1 MSELVCSRLVLACDL
16 ENNILYEIQP
26 QKSEF
31 CVHGVEIIDELKK
44 ESEYQFHKMQ
54 TIQIT
59 YKKWENSE
67 HLQLKT
73 LYDRMEKLHN

>member
-1 MSELVCSRLVLACDL
+1 MR
-16 ENNILYEIQP
+16 
-26 QKSEF
+26 
-31 CVHGVEIIDELKK
+31 
-44 ESEYQFHKMQ
+44 